1 MFFYYDF
8 KHYFSKRS
16 FPPINETQIYVQF
29 PYDSSLFFFLFRQ
42 YIQEGDAWELS
53 TVNDVRPGT
62 SPQEPRNHQ
71 LLVKKHG
78 ENVYEKSIVVCS
90 GVDMVNIQYMN
101 IIFKDAPTAEVRIT
115 KNFRVSK
122 FATFLE
128 YERPCSLFYFSI
140 SIQNNNIITL
150 ISERVISVLR
160 VTINVFFKSL
170 VYVGIFFFRHGN
182 WKSENC
188 SIMSN

>member
-1 MFFYYDF
+1 MDLDTRNKAKISPQKFKLCFSIMILNIALVKEEPRFMLSFHMIHPYFF
-8 KHYFSKRS
+8 S
-16 FPPINETQIYVQF
+16 F
-29 PYDSSLFFFLFRQ
+29 FRQ

-115 KNFRVSK
+115 KLFR
-122 FATFLE
+122 
-128 YERPCSLFYFSI
+128 I
-140 SIQNNNIITL
+140 
-150 ISERVISVLR
+150 
-160 VTINVFFKSL
+160 
-170 VYVGIFFFRHGN
+170 
-182 WKSENC
+182 
-188 SIMSN
+188 

>member
-1 MFFYYDF
+1 MFSF
-8 KHYFSKRS
+8 HMIHPYFFS
-16 FPPINETQIYVQF
+16 F
-29 PYDSSLFFFLFRQ
+29 FRQ

-128 YERPCSLFYFSI
+128 YERPCSLFYFFYFI
-140 SIQNNNIITL
+140 S
-150 ISERVISVLR
+150 
-160 VTINVFFKSL
+160 K
-170 VYVGIFFFRHGN
+170 
-182 WKSENC
+182 
-188 SIMSN
+188 

>member
-115 KNFRVSK
+115 KLFR
-122 FATFLE
+122 
-128 YERPCSLFYFSI
+128 
-140 SIQNNNIITL
+140 IQNIML
-150 ISERVISVLR
+150 EEMALERHFKICH
-160 VTINVFFKSL
+160 FF
-170 VYVGIFFFRHGN
+170 GIRKAMQFILFFYLN
-182 WKSENC
+182 SK
-188 SIMSN
+188 